1 MDVCLDCPFNH
12 LSDLLPLGLI
22 NKIADSYLIHEPP
35 LHPKQHIPTAII
47 QKLDYCCQ
55 KLLLDLLKFVDALE
69 GFERNSRAIYIDQTM
84 VFDKERTASQAGMV
98 GQLLLVLDLS
108 EVPCLAV
115 IILLLIL
122 DLVLVVEQ
130 QLLKLICPYL
140 GLIFVMHGVLD
151 KLDGSSILVV
161 FCWQLPLHSHKA
173 FFIWLVE
180 WFFEG
185 EE

>member
-1 MDVCLDCPFNH
+1 
-12 LSDLLPLGLI
+12 
-22 NKIADSYLIHEPP
+22 
-35 LHPKQHIPTAII
+35 
-47 QKLDYCCQ
+47 
-55 KLLLDLLKFVDALE
+55 
-69 GFERNSRAIYIDQTM
+69 M